1 VTLNNTYARYHHQRI
16 PGRTLG
22 EHIAAMTRYRK
33 AVADL
38 LG

>member
-1 VTLNNTYARYHHQRI
+1 VTLNNTYARYHHKRI
-16 PGRTLG
+16 AGRTLG
-22 EHIAAMTRYRK
+22 EHIGAMTRYRS